1 MIKSSLIRTY
11 GTLLACA
18 PILAVATASLAA
30 QTPRGGIVEDR
41 ERAIDQFVAQF
52 VDLGMFDGT
61 VLVDIGGEIVYEK
74 SFGHAHYELDVPHDD
89 HTRFRIASVSKAL
102 TDAAFAVMIQ
112 QGVFTLD
119 TPISRYLPDFPSANT
134 ITIGHLLNHSSGI
147 PHTNDQP
154 WGNGKVSFTIEE
166 IVERLA
172 ELPLD
177 FEPGTDSKYSNGGY
191 AVAARVLEIAG
202 GGTFAQVMRAKVF
215 EPLEM
220 RNTGH
225 IADARVPISRIATG
239 YEPGR
244 YPGERRHSRFYAVET
259 RPGGGSFYSTAR
271 DLLRFTRGVFREGF
285 VSAKLRRDVLGAED
299 GGFLS
304 QGRSPGFVAKLYYN
318 PESDIIVVSLAN
330 NYAVPADW
338 ALAIA
343 DLAMDA
349 TDREPWPALQRAPAT
364 ISPDDRRLGRYIN
377 SFGGRELTIERSK
390 RGAMIIND
398 PISESITA
406 LVPLEDGSFLQPLY
420 FQRCEQARE
429 TRVITCRML
438 SGNERYTSTLS
449 PITE

>member
-1 MIKSSLIRTY
+1 MIKHSLIRTY
-11 GTLLACA
+11 GTLLGCA
-18 PILAVATASLAA
+18 PILAAATASLAA
-30 QTPRGGIVEDR
+30 QTPPAGIVEDR

-74 SFGHAHYELDVPHDD
+74 SFGYAHYELDVPHDG

-134 ITIGHLLNHSSGI
+134 ITVGHLLNHTSGI

-172 ELPLD
+172 ELPFD

-202 GGTFAQVMRAKVF
+202 GGTFAQVMRANVF
-215 EPLEM
+215 EPLGM
-220 RNTGH
+220 RDTDH
-225 IADARVPISRIATG
+225 IADARAPISRIATG
-239 YEPGR
+239 YE
-244 YPGERRHSRFYAVET
+244 
-259 RPGGGSFYSTAR
+259 
-271 DLLRFTRGVFREGF
+271 
-285 VSAKLRRDVLGAED
+285 RDVLGAED
-299 GGFLS
+299 GGFQS

-390 RGAMIIND
+390 RGAMVIND